1 MIRYSRNDE
10 DTSAVGKPPTSGGEQ
25 IIATDQAAPNGGNS
39 GIPDRRVTAH
49 VANPVLAS
57 SVVHLVGKQNL
68 RQFKDLREEVKKIP
82 RAAVGTVF
90 ANLYFRINPEHRRND
105 RKSRWGEGQT
115 G

>member
-68 RQFKDLREEVKKIP
+68 RQFKDLREEVKKI
-82 RAAVGTVF
+82 RCAAVGTVF
-90 ANLYFRINPEHRRND
+90 ANLYFRTNPEHRRND
-105 RKSRWGEGQT
+105 RKSRWGKDQT